1 MFYNIRN
8 NILFKLRVYFVAV
21 TRRSVDACWLVQ
33 LTMSGP
39 PGPRYRGPPSPG
51 PFMRSPGGYRPY
63 TPSPPPIVAAARRS
77 MGSPCPLMPYIP
89 CPTPRW
95 PSPHPP
101 GVPLPPGPRAYR
113 MPMPVS
119 TVLKGHTIY
128 VPFTQVLH
136 FTSSHWYLVYIVIDN
151 PTFSFRGNVR
161 LEVLWTQNRGITW
174 TKKLT
179 KVMDWYLEIYTQP
192 VF

>member
-8 NILFKLRVYFVAV
+8 NILFKLRVCFVAV

-119 TVLKGHTIY
+119 TQMINYLRTIY
-128 VPFTQVLH
+128 TILTFH
-136 FTSSHWYLVYIVIDN
+136 FLTLIKYSDRNPYLQFSRSSEHK
-151 PTFSFRGNVR
+151 S
-161 LEVLWTQNRGITW
+161 EV
-174 TKKLT
+174 
-179 KVMDWYLEIYTQP
+179 
-192 VF
+192 